1 MTVMKRS
8 RRSSAR
14 HYALCMMFVGWF
26 TRTTDVSTQQSNA
39 HYSLEGSFFFI

>member
-14 HYALCMMFVGWF
+14 HYALCMMFVGWS
-26 TRTTDVSTQQSNA
+26 TRTTDVSIQQSNTD
-39 HYSLEGSFFFI
+39 YRLEGSFFFI

>member
-14 HYALCMMFVGWF
+14 RHALRMMFVEWF
-26 TRTTDVSTQQSNA
+26 TRTTDVSIQQSNTG
-39 HYSLEGSFFFI
+39 YRLEGSFIFI